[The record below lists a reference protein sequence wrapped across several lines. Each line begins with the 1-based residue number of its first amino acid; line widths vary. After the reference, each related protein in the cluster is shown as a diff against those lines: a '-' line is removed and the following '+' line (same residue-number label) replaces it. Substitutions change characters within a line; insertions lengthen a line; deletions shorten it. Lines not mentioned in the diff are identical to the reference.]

1 MSHQHFRQGAG
12 AAVYN
17 QATQEVSSTQ
27 PASPVTTPAPTLP
40 GRQLTKTHPCT
51 WPGCPRFFACPHNVQ
66 QHIREKHTHEKPFK
80 CEACAAENVETA
92 FARQYGLNRHRA
104 QVHGAGEKPS
114 RVAARG
120 RTYGSEPAAELTQ
133 PDFPFVVPDQ
143 GVEAGDEFAEMM
155 GLLQEANNAEMDVSA
170 GGDVEISDV
179 QFDFGAGLP
188 EPTTATA
195 TATSAHTN
203 NAQDSWLF
211 LCGDCD
217 YAATTRKEVNMHMHP
232 AHRVPNSRL
241 CACSICTML
250 HSSSE
255 VDAARQLSLLD
266 QGGFQKIREDA
277 GFSSLGENAGFATAS
292 ATSAWQPAVNNDD
305 AAADYTTTTAA
316 AAATAAGTIDPA
328 LLNLFG
334 PSGSAGASSEMPK
347 GSGRWA

>member
-1 MSHQHFRQGAG
+1 MSRQHFRQGAG
-12 AAVYN
+12 AAAYN

-27 PASPVTTPAPTLP
+27 LTSPATTPAPTLP
-40 GRQLTKTHPCT
+40 GRQLTKPHPCT

-143 GVEAGDEFAEMM
+143 GVESGDEFAEMM

-170 GGDVEISDV
+170 GGDVDISDV

-188 EPTTATA
+188 EPTTPTA
-195 TATSAHTN
+195 TTTSAHSN
-203 NAQDSWLF
+203 NAQDSGLF
-211 LCGDCD
+211 FCGDCD
-217 YAATTRKEVNMHMHP
+217 YAATTRKEVDMHMHP
-232 AHRVPNSRL
+232 AHRVPNSCL
-241 CACSICTML
+241 CACSICSML
-250 HSSSE
+250 YSSSE
-255 VDAARQLSLLD
+255 VDAARQLSLLRH
-266 QGGFQKIREDA
+266 GGFQKIREDA

-292 ATSAWQPAVNNDD
+292 TASAWQPEVNNHG

-316 AAATAAGTIDPA
+316 AAGTIDPA

-334 PSGSAGASSEMPK
+334 PSGSAGASSEMPEE
-347 GSGRWA
+347 SGRWA